1 MISSLFLLSRRD
13 KAAPSLQQH
22 QAHKP
27 SSSITK
33 LCGGRELLLN
43 LSNTQTESGLSNHA
57 VLECAR
63 SFFVIVG
70 CCKVIG
76 FDHPEKGST
85 QMFLLCK
92 IRSWADGGRHA

>member
-1 MISSLFLLSRRD
+1 MISSLFLLSRID
-13 KAAPSLQQH
+13 NAAPSLQRR

-27 SSSITK
+27 SSSIAK
-33 LCGGRELLLN
+33 LCGGRELPLN
-43 LSNTQTESGLSNHA
+43 LSNTQTGPGLSSHA
-57 VLECAR
+57 VLECAC

-76 FDHPEKGST
+76 FDHSEKGST

-92 IRSWADGGRHA
+92 IRSWADEGGHA